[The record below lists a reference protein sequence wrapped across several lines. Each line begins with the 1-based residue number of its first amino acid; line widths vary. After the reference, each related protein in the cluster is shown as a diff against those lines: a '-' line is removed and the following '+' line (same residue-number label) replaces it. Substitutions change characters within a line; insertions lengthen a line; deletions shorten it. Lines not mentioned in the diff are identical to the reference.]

1 MSMNSIIEQVNEL
14 RKEKNAVILA
24 HNYQRGEVQDIA
36 DFAGDSLGLSRQ
48 AASTN
53 ADVIVFCGVHFMAET
68 AKILSPEKT
77 VLLPD
82 PNAGCPM
89 ANMLTIKELI
99 QFKSEHPGALS
110 VAYVN
115 CSAEIKAEVDV
126 CCTSANAVRVIESLP
141 SDKEILFVPDQSLG
155 DYIRRKTG
163 RNIVLWPGYC
173 PTHHRFLKRDVEEAR
188 AAHPEAPICI
198 HPEATHEVLEQANY
212 IGSTSQ
218 ILEFCNKSEKQ
229 EFVIGTEIGIL
240 HTLKKQNPDKAFH
253 PLSLLGDCPNMKLTT
268 LEKILWS
275 LQDMEFEIKLDE
287 EIRKRAEASVQK
299 MVEM

>member
-1 MSMNSIIEQVNEL
+1 MKTIIEQINEL
-14 RKEKNAVILA
+14 KKEKNAVILA
-24 HNYQRGEVQDIA
+24 HNYQCGDVQDIA
-36 DFAGDSLGLSRQ
+36 DFVGDSLALSRK
-48 AASTN
+48 AASTE
-53 ADVIVFCGVHFMAET
+53 AEVIVFCGVHFMAET

-82 PNAGCPM
+82 ENADCPM
-89 ANMLTIKELI
+89 ANMLTRKELI
-99 QFKSEHPGALS
+99 KFKTEHPGALS

-141 SDKEILFVPDQSLG
+141 ADKEILFVPDQSLG
-155 DYIRRKTG
+155 DYVRRKTG
-163 RNIVLWPGYC
+163 RNIVLWQGYC
-173 PTHHRFLKRDVEEAR
+173 PTHHRFLTRDVEDAKL
-188 AAHPEAPICI
+188 AHPEAPVCV
-198 HPEATHEVLEQANY
+198 HPEATREVLELSDF

-218 ILEFCNKSEKQ
+218 ILEFCKSSDKQ

-240 HTLKKQNPDKAFH
+240 HTLKKENPGKGFH

-268 LEKILWS
+268 LEKILWC

-287 EIRKRAEASVQK
+287 EVRKRAEAAVQK
-299 MVEM
+299 MVTL